1 MPGIFLGTGDVLA
14 KEIKFL
20 FLHNT
25 YIPEGE
31 GTTRIQAINNT
42 ANNHNLFCA
51 ICIVA

>member
-1 MPGIFLGTGDVLA
+1 MPGIFLGTGNVLA

-31 GTTRIQAINNT
+31 RYNKNT
-42 ANNHNLFCA
+42 SNK
-51 ICIVA
+51 